1 VRSRN
6 YLFFFAQWQCSRLL
20 YKWQISC
27 ERTSVYQVTPAGTF
41 ISCVVVTSAARSV
54 LKRSAQSRFKSHTTA
69 TKQQFSLVVV
79 VAAVCT
85 SVIQL
90 PLNRERLWLSGVH
103 SQSTQAKITRNGND
117 VFHKIWI
124 GQNEWKLPYTDVLTF
139 LLLLFRAVMC
149 AISHTKCLSISSPCG
164 RCSHEIILMLLW
176 GIWCI
181 VGGKQRKFVAVITC
195 CFNCWKSNLVHAKKS
210 SSPFL

>member
-6 YLFFFAQWQCSRLL
+6 YLFFLLNDSVAGCCTSGKSAVNGLLCIRLHL
-20 YKWQISC
+20 L
-27 ERTSVYQVTPAGTF
+27 
-41 ISCVVVTSAARSV
+41 ARSSVV
-54 LKRSAQSRFKSHTTA
+54 LLLHLRRDLYLSAQSRFKSHTTA

-103 SQSTQAKITRNGND
+103 SQSTQAKITRNVND

-124 GQNEWKLPYTDVLTF
+124 GQNEWKLPYTDGLTF
-139 LLLLFRAVMC
+139 LLLFIQSSNMCQSYKMSVDLKSLRKMFTWDYTDTVVRNLMYCWRQTKKVCSCNNVLFQLL
-149 AISHTKCLSISSPCG
+149 KKQLSP
-164 RCSHEIILMLLW
+164 R
-176 GIWCI
+176 
-181 VGGKQRKFVAVITC
+181 
-195 CFNCWKSNLVHAKKS
+195 
-210 SSPFL
+210 